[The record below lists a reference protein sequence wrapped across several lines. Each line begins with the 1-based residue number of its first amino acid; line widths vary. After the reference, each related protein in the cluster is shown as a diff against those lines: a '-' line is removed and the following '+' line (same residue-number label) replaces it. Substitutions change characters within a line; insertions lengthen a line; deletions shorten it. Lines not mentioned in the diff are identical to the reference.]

1 VGIHWEPPAYKDFA
15 KKLAQLMPRKRRETW
30 REGRRVDTGTWYT
43 IPDPTASVV
52 EFAGAQ
58 RKRA

>member
-1 VGIHWEPPAYKDFA
+1 VRPDNLWTSFGTA
-15 KKLAQLMPRKRRETW
+15 PRKRRVTW

-52 EFAGAQ
+52 ELAGAQ